1 MLLDNEKRT
10 LAVARFRWVAFL
22 ATLLI
27 LALVLRQSPVADTQ
41 PAVILVFALMAFFQM
56 RRSSGPV
63 RKVVELPGRVGG
75 SFLPGTFRFAR
86 RPATSRLQVL
96 RL

>member
-10 LAVARFRWVAFL
+10 LAAAKFRWVAFL
-22 ATLLI
+22 ETLLI

-41 PAVILVFALMAFFQM
+41 PAVALLFALTVFFRM
-56 RRSSGPV
+56 RRSGGTV